1 MSPAEATDAA
11 GLGGHPR
18 GLSTLF
24 FTEMWERFS
33 YYGMRAIRLLSMTS
47 SLAQGGLA
55 FDTKYAGL
63 VFGTYASS
71 VYWTPL
77 IGGWLA
83 DKVFGTRR
91 AVLLMIL
98 TPVIKKMTAR
108 ST

>member
-1 MSPAEATDAA
+1 MSVSVDATGARGIAVEVDRKGIA
-11 GLGGHPR
+11 GHPR

-33 YYGMRAIRLLSMTS
+33 FYGMKALPMLYMTKALSE
-47 SLAQGGLA
+47 GGRA

-63 VFGTYASS
+63 IFGTYASS

-83 DKVFGTRR
+83 DKVFGTR
-91 AVLLMIL
+91 
-98 TPVIKKMTAR
+98 
-108 ST
+108 